1 MDRLGQLIRE
11 ALTALFQ
18 SLQFPRGWGNTN
30 KAEEK
35 REETK

>member
-18 SLQFPRGWGNTN
+18 SLQFPRGWDNTN